1 VFIDHAKG
9 HYLPDLRR
17 ILERGWLHPG
27 SVVVADNI
35 KVPGAP
41 AYHAYLREREGRGW
55 RTVEHDTHVE
65 YQPKTPDLVLESTYL
80 GGRETGWNPAAAGP
94 ETGSLPGLGATWWRI
109 WKFIMK
115 APAW

>member
-1 VFIDHAKG
+1 MFIDHAKG

-65 YQPKTPDLVLESTYL
+65 YQPKTPRSGPGIDLPRWPRDRLESRRRWA
-80 GGRETGWNPAAAGP
+80 GDGIAARP
-94 ETGSLPGLGATWWRI
+94 WRHLV
-109 WKFIMK
+109 
-115 APAW
+115 AHLEVHQ